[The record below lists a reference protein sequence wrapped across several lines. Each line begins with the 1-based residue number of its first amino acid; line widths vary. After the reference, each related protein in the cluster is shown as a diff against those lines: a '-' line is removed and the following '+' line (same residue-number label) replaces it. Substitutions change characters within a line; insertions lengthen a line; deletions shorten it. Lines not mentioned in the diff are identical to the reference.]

1 MKVRDKSGGWR
12 WAQKRDDKLA
22 WDCRRRW
29 SRVVR
34 FLIELSDDTDK
45 TWQSIDFEA
54 EGKEEMVLFM
64 EKESGAGGI
73 KSSIWI
79 VKLELVGRRCWVH
92 HEPWMGISKQMII
105 KHTGLALMRS
115 DIWRLGRGGGTKRG
129 ERKTRRSKSINERV
143 SEKRRWSAW
152 SKLLGGHESC
162 GQGYVHWILLLK
174 VIGSTVSRE
183 NQPRKQTGLD
193 RTVN

>member
-1 MKVRDKSGGWR
+1 MKVRDKSGGWC

-34 FLIELSDDTDK
+34 FLIELWGETDK
-45 TWQSIDFEA
+45 TWQSIDFED
-54 EGKEEMVLFM
+54 EGKEEMVLFI

-79 VKLELVGRRCWVH
+79 VKLELVGRRCWAH
-92 HEPWMGISKQMII
+92 HGPWMGISKQMII
-105 KHTGLALMRS
+105 KHTGLALMRF
-115 DIWRLGRGGGTKRG
+115 DIWRLGRGGTKRG

-143 SEKRRWSAW
+143 SEKRRWSAG

-162 GQGYVHWILLLK
+162 GQGYVHWILLLE

-183 NQPRKQTGLD
+183 NQPRNQPGLD